1 MAASATAI
9 CKRAAQILGAG
20 QENIT
25 DIASPTSFEE
35 TEFSVAYA
43 AVRDAELRKHRWN
56 FAKSYS
62 TLTAAEVTTAWPY
75 THKYPLPSGCLAVIR
90 LKDVT
95 QFDIAAGFIYCDVEA
110 TDLHLEYIAQIT
122 DTTKFDALFDEA
134 LAAALAYELCETF
147 TQSNTKKA
155 EAQQKYEDAVRW
167 ARRTNAI
174 ESGPK
179 LRAVPASWIEV
190 RR

>member
-1 MAASATAI
+1 M
-9 CKRAAQILGAG
+9 
-20 QENIT
+20 
-25 DIASPTSFEE
+25 
-35 TEFSVAYA
+35 AYA

-56 FAKSYS
+56 FSKEHA
-62 TLTAAEVTTAWPY
+62 TLTVAAADPAWPY
-75 THKYPLPSGCLAVIR
+75 AYKYALPADCLAVIR
-90 LKDVT
+90 SKDVT
-95 QFDIAAGFIYCDVEA
+95 DFDIAAGFILCDTSA
-110 TDLHLEYIAQIT
+110 TDMHLEYVARVT